1 MLNMEKSIYT
11 DEYSAVVQLLK
22 ELRKSAGLTQV
33 QMAELL
39 GQTQSL
45 FSKYERG
52 ELRFDIIQLRTV
64 AAHLGLSLV
73 EFSSKLEERLGPAS
87 VQRSRR
93 SKSSTR
99 R

>member
-22 ELRKSAGLTQV
+22 ELRKSARLTQV

-64 AAHLGLSLV
+64 LAHLGLTLV
-73 EFSSKLEERLGPAS
+73 QFSTQLEERLGPVA
-87 VQRSRR
+87 VQRSQR
-93 SKSSTR
+93 SKASTR

>member
-1 MLNMEKSIYT
+1 MEQSINT
-11 DEYSAVVQLLK
+11 HEYSAVVQLLK

-33 QMAELL
+33 QIAELR

-52 ELRFDIIQLRTV
+52 ELRFDIIQSRTV
-64 AAHLGLSLV
+64 AASLGLSLV
-73 EFSSKLEERLGPAS
+73 DFSSRLEERLGPAS